1 MKTGQIYK
9 WETDKI
15 RGYEFRYKY
24 HLYIGKDAS
33 GRNVFLFVN
42 TKNYYDEGF
51 ELKNTDYPFFQKASS
66 YIGCGTTVVSYSD
79 SEIAHV
85 SDNDLV
91 GELMKK
97 DIDALIEHIGRSEI
111 MERRFIKFIVGKL
124 RELN

>member
-1 MKTGQIYK
+1 M
-9 WETDKI
+9 
-15 RGYEFRYKY
+15 
-24 HLYIGKDAS
+24 YIGKDDN
-33 GRNVFLFVN
+33 GKNVFLFVN
-42 TKNYYDEGF
+42 TPNYFNEGF

-66 YIGCGTTVVSYSD
+66 YIGCGTTVVSYNNREIGFVSD
-79 SEIAHV
+79 S
-85 SDNDLV
+85 DLV